1 MGEEHHAV
9 ALPPEALRALKS
21 ATRLETPCGEGSTV
35 WHSWGQG
42 APLVLMH
49 GGSGSWMHW
58 LRNVEPLASA
68 GRRVLVPDLPGFGDS
83 ASPPNGQDADVLVE
97 PIVRGLEALIGPVA
111 CDVVGFSF
119 GGQVAGFMAD
129 QFPQR
134 VRRLVIVGAP
144 GMGLYQRGRIVLKG
158 WRHLS
163 SPAARD
169 AVHRYNLQALM
180 LWRPE
185 AVDDLAVAIQAAN
198 TVRDRMQRRKLSGT
212 DALGQALG
220 RLTRPWRAI
229 YGTHDA
235 LYSESMD
242 DLLRIL
248 RAKPGFTG
256 MDTIADAG
264 HWVQYE
270 QAEAF
275 NKALLSALR

>member
-1 MGEEHHAV
+1 MDSVDPGV
-9 ALPPEALRALKS
+9 VLPPEALRALET
-21 ATRLETPCGEGSTV
+21 ATRLETPCGDGVTV

-42 APLVLMH
+42 DPLVLMH

-58 LRNVEPLASA
+58 LRNVEPLAA
-68 GRRVLVPDLPGFGDS
+68 TGRRVLVPDLPGFGDS

-97 PIVRGLEALIGPVA
+97 PIVRGLEALIGPLA

-163 SPAARD
+163 SPTARD
-169 AVHRYNLQALM
+169 AVHRHNLQALM

-229 YGTHDA
+229 YGAHDA
-235 LYSESMD
+235 LYSNVMD
-242 DLLRIL
+242 DLLAIL
-248 RAKPGFTG
+248 RAKPGFAG
-256 MDTIADAG
+256 IELVANSG

-275 NKALLSALR
+275 NTALLSALR

>member
-58 LRNVEPLASA
+58 LRNVEPLAAA

-134 VRRLVIVGAP
+134 VCRLVIVGAP

-158 WRHLS
+158 WRRLS

-169 AVHRYNLQALM
+169 AVHRVTPARQHRRELRGRLQACRTLVM
-180 LWRPE
+180 
-185 AVDDLAVAIQAAN
+185 VDQA
-198 TVRDRMQRRKLSGT
+198 R
-212 DALGQALG
+212 
-220 RLTRPWRAI
+220 
-229 YGTHDA
+229 
-235 LYSESMD
+235 
-242 DLLRIL
+242 
-248 RAKPGFTG
+248 
-256 MDTIADAG
+256 
-264 HWVQYE
+264 
-270 QAEAF
+270 
-275 NKALLSALR
+275 